1 MGTLFAPNMMSVPGV
16 SPCQPMSAHVSPQE
30 SGARI
35 EISKTEN
42 EGGKAGERTVY
53 ISGLQDGGT
62 PVCQVWFAG
71 FIGPLND

>member
-1 MGTLFAPNMMSVPGV
+1 VFLE
-16 SPCQPMSAHVSPQE
+16 SAHVSPQE

-53 ISGLQDGGT
+53 ISGLQDKGT

-71 FIGPLND
+71 FRGPLNHLALQLTGSAN

>member
-1 MGTLFAPNMMSVPGV
+1 MFYHWGNLFAPKMVSVPGK
-16 SPCQPMSAHVSPQE
+16 AHVSPQE

-53 ISGLQDGGT
+53 ISGLQDKGT
-62 PVCQVWFAG
+62 P
-71 FIGPLND
+71 

>member
-1 MGTLFAPNMMSVPGV
+1 MFLE
-16 SPCQPMSAHVSPQE
+16 SAHVSPQE

-53 ISGLQDGGT
+53 ISGLQDKGT
-62 PVCQVWFAG
+62 PVCQVWFALLYDLYG
-71 FIGPLND
+71 DIFVAAVVGT